1 MKYIDFIS
9 AKKGGLEMRAGTE
22 VLWSDTV
29 EGVATAIYKFG
40 VGTTVMGSSTMDFA
54 SEAGF
59 ATDMGAMKLWKDA
72 LERAGV

>member
-1 MKYIDFIS
+1 MKIIDFIS
-9 AKKGGLEMRAGTE
+9 AKKGGLEMRAGTD
-22 VLWSDTV
+22 VRWSDTV
-29 EGVATAIYKFG
+29 DGVALAILDYG

-59 ATDMGAMKLWKDA
+59 ATDLGAMKLWKDA

>member
-9 AKKGGLEMRAGTE
+9 AKKGGLEMTAGTE

-29 EGVATAIYKFG
+29 EGVALAIYKFG
-40 VGTTVMGSSTMDFA
+40 IATTVMGSSTMDFA
-54 SEAGF
+54 SEEGF
-59 ATDMGAMKLWKDA
+59 ANDMGAMKLWKDA

>member
-1 MKYIDFIS
+1 MKYIDIIS
-9 AKKGGLEMRAGTE
+9 AKKGGLEMTAGTE

-29 EGVATAIYKFG
+29 EGVAAAIYEYG

-54 SEAGF
+54 SEEGF

>member
-1 MKYIDFIS
+1 MKYIVFIS
-9 AKKGGLEMRAGTE
+9 AKKGGLEMRAGTN

-29 EGVATAIYKFG
+29 EGVALAIHDYG
-40 VGTTVMGSSTMDFA
+40 IETTVMGSSTMDFA
-54 SEAGF
+54 SEEGF

>member
-1 MKYIDFIS
+1 MAIIDFIS

-29 EGVATAIYKFG
+29 DGIALAILDFG
-40 VGTTVMGSSTMDFA
+40 IGTSVMGSSTMDFA
-54 SEAGF
+54 SEEGF
-59 ATDMGAMKLWKDA
+59 ATDMGAMKLWKAA